1 MSTARNTSA
10 KSLLKRALGLVA
22 MAHALLPGAA
32 VAAPADNPHFRVLGT
47 VVVWGADAASGVP
60 VVSDM
65 ILNSGNGTT
74 AATSGDTDLIAGNVH
89 TVVTGTLMP
98 TGDAINAAG
107 TMPFVVTGTAQ
118 GNILTDSNG
127 DGVMS
132 GADAFSAFRILSG
145 SDTRVDA
152 TATRSS
158 FYIASNTPFSI
169 DARALPATTSLGN
182 TLLNIIRLNMR
193 STVTGNDG
201 LAFGARAQAAHSGG
215 PNAGFAPEY
224 LLSQLTTP
232 RRIFTGNR
240 RTAAGRGT
248 LAEQSIRF
256 DAVYT
261 IRAINLTG
269 YDLSLGT
276 FDFEVDMIY
285 TVFVP

>member
-1 MSTARNTSA
+1 MYRLTAC
-10 KSLLKRALGLVA
+10 LALTCFA
-22 MAHALLPGAA
+22 AA
-32 VAAPADNPHFRVLGT
+32 VPASAAPIDNPHFRVLGT
-47 VVVWGADAASGVP
+47 VVVWGADGASGVP

-65 ILNSGNGTT
+65 ILNTGNGAT
-74 AATSGDTDLIAGNVH
+74 AATSGDTDLITGDVH
-89 TVVTGTLMP
+89 TVVTGTLLP
-98 TGDAINAAG
+98 TRDAMNVAG

-118 GNILTDSNG
+118 GNILTDTNG
-127 DGVMS
+127 DGIMT
-132 GADAFSAFRILSG
+132 GADAFSAFRILPG

-169 DARALPATTSLGN
+169 DARALPATTPIGN
-182 TLLNIIRLNMR
+182 TLLNVVRLNVR

-201 LAFGARAQAAHSGG
+201 IAFGSRAQAAHSGG

-224 LLSQLTTP
+224 FLSQLLTP

-248 LAEQSIRF
+248 LTEQSIRF

-261 IRAINLTG
+261 IRAVNLAG

-276 FDFEVDMIY
+276 YDFEVDVIY

>member
-1 MSTARNTSA
+1 MNCRVFLATLAILSA
-10 KSLLKRALGLVA
+10 AFS
-22 MAHALLPGAA
+22 AA
-32 VAAPADNPHFRVLGT
+32 ASPVDTPHFRVLGT

-65 ILNSGNGTT
+65 ILNTGSGGT
-74 AATSGDTDLIAGNVH
+74 AATSGDIDLINGDVH

-98 TGDAINAAG
+98 TKDAINAAG

-118 GNILTDSNG
+118 GNILTDSTG
-127 DGVMS
+127 DGILN
-132 GADAFSAFRILSG
+132 GADAFSAFRILPG

-169 DARALPATTSLGN
+169 DARALPATTPLGN
-182 TLLNIIRLNMR
+182 TLLNIVRLNVR
-193 STVTGNDG
+193 STVSGSDG
-201 LAFGARAQAAHSGG
+201 VAFGAHAQAAHSGG

-224 LLSQLTTP
+224 LLSQLVTP

-240 RTAAGRGT
+240 RTASGRGT
-248 LAEQSIRF
+248 LTEQSIRF

-261 IRAINLTG
+261 IRAVNLTG

-276 FDFEVDMIY
+276 FDFEVDVIY